1 MKRGEMIN
9 RAIAAIITIGFMAAV
24 RPDADPERWGVALVA
39 VMLYE
44 AISRSIDYVQKVN
57 RKQKAEA
64 YISLNLKA
72 MKEDGERLDDMVFNS
87 IREVF

>member
-9 RAIAAIITIGFMAAV
+9 RAIAAGITIAFMAVV
-24 RPDADPERWGVALVA
+24 RPDPDPELWGVALVA
-39 VMLYE
+39 LLMYE

-72 MKEDGERLDDMVFNS
+72 MKEDGERLDDMVFNP

>member
-9 RAIAAIITIGFMAAV
+9 RAIAAGITIAFMAVV
-24 RPDADPERWGVALVA
+24 RPDPDPELWGVALVA

-57 RKQKAEA
+57 RRQKVEE

-72 MKEDGERLDDMVFNS
+72 RKEDGERLDDMVFNP